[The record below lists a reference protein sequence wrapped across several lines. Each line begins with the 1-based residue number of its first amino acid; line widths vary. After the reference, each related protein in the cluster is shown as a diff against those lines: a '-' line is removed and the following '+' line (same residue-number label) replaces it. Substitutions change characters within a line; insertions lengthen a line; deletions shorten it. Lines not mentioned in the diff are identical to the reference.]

1 MKKPKMTLS
10 PELDVLIEAIMQ
22 SAICGFYL
30 AISVV
35 VTAVAVMS
43 VKDHTSLLLQIPSF
57 FVGLCL
63 YQTFKNFWIVH
74 RMLKKDKS

>member
-35 VTAVAVMS
+35 VAAVAQMT
-43 VKDHTSLLLQIPSF
+43 VKDHTSLLLQIPLF
-57 FVGLCL
+57 FVGVCVWF
-63 YQTFKNFWIVH
+63 TVKNFIKAHWAIQ
-74 RMLKKDKS
+74 KG